1 MTFRH
6 VALIGRARSGK
17 DTVGARLGAKH
28 AFVRVAFADPLRS
41 VALDLDPIV
50 GAESTSYGHLPIR
63 LSDLVGRYGWE
74 RSKSEFAEV
83 RRTLQRLGEA
93 VRTHD
98 PEYWVR
104 LALERVDV
112 AEKWNIPTVVTD
124 VRHVN
129 ELDALRSRGAL
140 VVRVVRPGV
149 DQLAGPEGQHVT
161 ETALDR
167 AEVDVTVTNSGTLA
181 DLHRLADSLAV
192 RRD

>member
-17 DTVGARLGAKH
+17 DTIGARLGREFS
-28 AFVRVAFADPLRS
+28 FVRVAFADPLRS

-74 RSKSEFAEV
+74 TAKTRYPEV

-112 AEKWNIPTVVTD
+112 AERWNIPTVITD

-129 ELDALRSRGAL
+129 ELDALRARGAL

-161 ETALDR
+161 ETALDQ
-167 AEVDVTVTNSGTLA
+167 AEADVTVTNSGTVE

>member
-1 MTFRH
+1 M
-6 VALIGRARSGK
+6 ALIGKAQSGK
-17 DTVGARLGAKH
+17 DTIGARLGTQYS
-28 AFVRVAFADPLRS
+28 FVRVAFADPLRS

-50 GAESTSYGHLPIR
+50 GAESTLYGHLPIR
-63 LSDLVGRYGWE
+63 LSDLVGRHGWE
-74 RSKSEFAEV
+74 TAKTRFPEV

-98 PEYWVR
+98 PDYWVR

-112 AEKWNIPTVVTD
+112 ADQWNVPVVVTD

-129 ELDALRSRGAL
+129 ELDALRARGAL

-149 DQLAGPEGQHVT
+149 GRLAGAEGEHVT
-161 ETALDR
+161 ETELDQVE
-167 AEVDVTVTNSGTLA
+167 ADVTITNVGTVE

-192 RRD
+192 RRS

>member
-17 DTVGARLGAKH
+17 DSIGARLGTKY
-28 AFVRVAFADPLRS
+28 AFARVALADPLRS
-41 VALDLDPIV
+41 AALDLDPIV
-50 GAESTSYGHLPIR
+50 GAEPTSYGTLPVR

-93 VRTHD
+93 VREHD
-98 PEYWVR
+98 PDYWLR

-112 AEKWNIPTVVTD
+112 AETWGIPVVVTD

-149 DQLAGPEGQHVT
+149 NQLAGPEGQHVT
-161 ETALDR
+161 ETALDQVE
-167 AEVDVTVTNSGTLA
+167 ADVTITNAGTLA